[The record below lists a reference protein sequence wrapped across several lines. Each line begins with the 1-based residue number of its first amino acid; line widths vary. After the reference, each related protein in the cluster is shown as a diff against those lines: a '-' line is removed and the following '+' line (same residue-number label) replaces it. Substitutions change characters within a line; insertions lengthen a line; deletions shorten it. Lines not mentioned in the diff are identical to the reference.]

1 MYMSSSTRVK
11 PRDGFALLLALAFVA
26 IMSMSL
32 GALMTVISIPN
43 KTFTTN
49 SSRLLSTHEARM
61 SAELLLKNIADNE
74 LVFQSLNLIQSSNAS
89 SALAEWNNHCSSLT
103 SAELRDVMNE
113 ASLSDVYAINPTEV
127 SAALVSGF
135 VRRMFYSD
143 QDNNSR
149 DDDGNVGYLII
160 GCARRGDTASVQII
174 QAANTSGIWRLVR
187 ADAN

>member
-1 MYMSSSTRVK
+1 
-11 PRDGFALLLALAFVA
+11 
-26 IMSMSL
+26 MSMSL
-32 GALMTVISIPN
+32 GALMSVISIPN

-74 LVFQSLNLIQSSNAS
+74 LVFQSLNLIQSANATA
-89 SALAEWNNHCSSLT
+89 ALAEWNDHCSSPT
-103 SAELRDVMNE
+103 SPELRDMMNE
-113 ASLSDVYAINPTEV
+113 ASLSDVYAVNPSEV
-127 SAALVSGF
+127 SAAVVSGY

-143 QDNNSR
+143 LDNNSR

-160 GCARRGDTASVQII
+160 GCARRGDTASIQVI

-187 ADAN
+187 ADTS